1 MQMEPVMMQDLDSE
15 AFSGQIRSIG
25 EENRPVFNTQVLST
39 GSPYSWLFSPLWTLH
54 PDDHVN

>member
-1 MQMEPVMMQDLDSE
+1 MMQDLDLE